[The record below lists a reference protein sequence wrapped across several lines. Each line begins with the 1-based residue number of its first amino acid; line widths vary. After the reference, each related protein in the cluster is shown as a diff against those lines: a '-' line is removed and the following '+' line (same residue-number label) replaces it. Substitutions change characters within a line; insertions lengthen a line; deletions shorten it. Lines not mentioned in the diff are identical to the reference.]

1 MRDLAEKWSVA
12 PDWQSAVITAPGLA
26 VRAISGLTQ
35 LMVSGDL
42 DAWARVSGVDRT
54 GVGAFGTA
62 QGDRYA
68 ARLARDR
75 LLVVSNSPLAIAMG
89 WHADG
94 FAVTAI
100 SAGLQVFEAEG
111 TALDAFIARGTALD
125 PSQASASAALS
136 FAGISAI
143 VYRHDGKLRVHVD
156 RGLAAYL
163 WTWMET
169 AACNI
174 AAESADWP
182 ATRQSVNDQ
191 NRQASVAAA
200 KTTKNRLRSRT
211 LRRSSFMTK

>member
-12 PDWQSAVITAPGLA
+12 PDWQNAVIATPGLA
-26 VRAISGLTQ
+26 IRAVLDLNQ
-35 LMVSGDL
+35 LLVSGDL
-42 DAWARVSGVDRT
+42 DAWTRASRIGGT

-89 WHADG
+89 WHAEG

-100 SAGLQVFEAEG
+100 SAGLQMFEVEG
-111 TALDAFIARGTALD
+111 MALDAFIARGTTLD
-125 PSQASASAALS
+125 PAKPSASAALS
-136 FAGISAI
+136 FAGISAV
-143 VYRHDGKLRVHVD
+143 VYRHDGKLRIHVD

-169 AACNI
+169 AAGNI
-174 AAESADWP
+174 AAGSD
-182 ATRQSVNDQ
+182 D
-191 NRQASVAAA
+191 
-200 KTTKNRLRSRT
+200 
-211 LRRSSFMTK
+211 

>member
-12 PDWQSAVITAPGLA
+12 PDWQSAAITTPGLA
-26 VRAISGLTQ
+26 IRAVLDLNQ

-42 DAWARVSGVDRT
+42 DAWTRASSIGGT
-54 GVGAFGTA
+54 GVGAFGIA

-75 LLVVSNSPLAIAMG
+75 LLVVSKSPLGIATG

-100 SAGLQVFEAEG
+100 SAGLQIFEAEG
-111 TALDAFIARGTALD
+111 TALDAFIARGTTLD
-125 PSQASASAALS
+125 PGQASASAALS

-143 VYRHDGKLRVHVD
+143 VYRREGKLRIHVD
-156 RGLAAYL
+156 RSLAAYL

-169 AACNI
+169 AAGNI
-174 AAESADWP
+174 AAGSAD
-182 ATRQSVNDQ
+182 
-191 NRQASVAAA
+191 
-200 KTTKNRLRSRT
+200 
-211 LRRSSFMTK
+211 